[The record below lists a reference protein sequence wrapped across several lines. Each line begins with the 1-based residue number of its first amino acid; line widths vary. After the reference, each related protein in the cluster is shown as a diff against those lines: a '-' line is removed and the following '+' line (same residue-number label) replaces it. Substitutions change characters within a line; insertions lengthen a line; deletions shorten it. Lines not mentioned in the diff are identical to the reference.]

1 MNVRLLTPADDA
13 RLAAFLDDLGR
24 ASPAALAYHYPFYRD
39 TIAAAGVGEPT
50 TFALEEDGVLTALLP
65 GFSRSTDTGT
75 VFASLPF
82 FGPNAGVLAAAGDRA
97 AERHRLLLD
106 ALRAW
111 MRTHPR
117 PLAASLQTPFLLP
130 DFATYDALLP
140 DALVVDRFTQQVD
153 IQAGEWPS
161 KVRYDLRRAANLGVT
176 VERGLT
182 SERLD
187 AFYQLYMDNAQAV
200 GIAVK
205 PRSVVDQLAT
215 RGVAEGRV
223 KLYSAW
229 HEGRFV
235 AGLMVLQS
243 PSVVSYYL
251 PCNLDAARSLQPGM
265 LLIDAAVQDAR
276 AAGRRWWNWEGS
288 PSRESGVYMFKKR
301 WGSTESPYR
310 TYVLPFQPPETFAA
324 LGKDRIA
331 AEFPFMFVYPFN
343 RLSTVTSPV

>member
-1 MNVRLLTPADDA
+1 MTMNVCLLTPRDDA
-13 RLAAFLDDLGR
+13 RLVAFLDDLGR

-39 TIAAAGVGEPT
+39 AIAAAGVGEPT
-50 TFALEEDGVLTALLP
+50 SFALEENGAITAVLP
-65 GFSRSTDTGT
+65 GFSRSTDSGT

-82 FGPNAGVLAAAGDRA
+82 FGPNAGVLTANDGGAFA
-97 AERHRLLLD
+97 RHRHLLD

-130 DFATYDALLP
+130 DFTAYDTLLP

-161 KVRYDLRRAANLGVT
+161 KVRYDLRRAVNLGVT

-182 SERLD
+182 GEKLD
-187 AFYQLYMDNAQAV
+187 AFYQLYVDNAQAV

-205 PRSVVDQLAT
+205 PRAVVDQLAI

-235 AGLMVLQS
+235 AGLMVLWG

-301 WGSTESPYR
+301 WGSTESAYR
-310 TYVLPFQPPETFAA
+310 TYALPFQPPEIFAT
-324 LGKDRIA
+324 LGKERIA
-331 AEFPFMFVYPFN
+331 AEFPYTFVYPFN
-343 RLSTVTSPV
+343 RL

>member
-1 MNVRLLTPADDA
+1 MPRLLQLTPADDA
-13 RLAAFLDDLGR
+13 RLVDFLDTLGR
-24 ASPAALAYHYPFYRD
+24 VSPAALAYHYPFYRD
-39 TIAAAGVGEPT
+39 AIAAAGVGAAT
-50 TFALEEDGVLTALLP
+50 TFALEEDGAITAVLP
-65 GFSRSTDTGT
+65 GFSRTTESGT

-82 FGPNAGVLAAAGDRA
+82 FGPNAGVLTASDDSAFS
-97 AERHRLLLD
+97 RHRLLLD
-106 ALRAW
+106 ELRAW
-111 MRTHPR
+111 MLTHPR

-130 DFATYDALLP
+130 DFAAYDALLP
-140 DALVVDRFTQQVD
+140 EALVVDRFTQQVD
-153 IQAGEWPS
+153 IQTGEWPS
-161 KVRYDLRRAANLGVT
+161 KVRYDLRRAVNLGVT

-182 SERLD
+182 GEKLD
-187 AFYQLYMDNAQAV
+187 AFYQLYVDNAQAV

-205 PRSVVDQLAT
+205 PRAVVDLLAA

-235 AGLMVLQS
+235 AGLMVLWG

-301 WGSTESPYR
+301 WGSTESLYR
-310 TYVLPFQPPETFAA
+310 TYALPFQPAETFAA
-324 LGKDRIA
+324 LGKERIS
-331 AEFPFMFVYPFN
+331 AEFPYTFVYPFN
-343 RLSTVTSPV
+343 RL